1 MKYQFDFILKFGFFD
16 RVDDKSIFDQLV
28 GVDKKSYIR
37 FGDIPFMVWV
47 VVHGNDLIS
56 VMLKKTRGA
65 K

>member
-37 FGDIPFMVWV
+37 FGDIPFMV
-47 VVHGNDLIS
+47 
-56 VMLKKTRGA
+56 
-65 K
+65 